1 MHSTYMK
8 RKRTRPFRTL
18 RLAYMNNSQNAV
30 ITYVI
35 STHITRV
42 VLTSRVVLGLY
53 RYNFSKTTPKSMHEH
68 CTSPYLPG
76 RALSGR
82 ASLIRSSAYL
92 YASKRDTSTY

>member
-42 VLTSRVVLGLY
+42 VLTSRVVLDTV
-53 RYNFSKTTPKSMHEH
+53 SIVT
-68 CTSPYLPG
+68 TSPKQHRRACMSIAPLPIYKVE
-76 RALSGR
+76 LSPVEQV
-82 ASLIRSSAYL
+82 
-92 YASKRDTSTY
+92 